1 MNYRTTKKS
10 KFHLLVSNII
20 KDSTHDK
27 VSENSLNFSKYFNK
41 IWRFISK
48 ALCNNSEYIYD
59 KNTFYSKS
67 CNTCYTVENPI
78 DIQLMSSIRTFL

>member
-10 KFHLLVSNII
+10 KFHLLVSAII
-20 KDSTHDK
+20 KNNTHDK
-27 VSENSLNFSKYFNK
+27 VSKDSLNFSKYFNK

-48 ALCNNSEYIYD
+48 ALFNNSEYIYD